1 MRQLSSPPGTI
12 LADRFLIHKTKS
24 PMKSSGYS
32 QSASL
37 LAHNQI
43 AATQLIRRGLP
54 PPDTSKSPAY
64 CFSQLKQGTYLIWLK
79 KSISVWFNYT
89 KMLLKFVSNFIFL
102 LLFILSRS
110 NHKRFLLLPSSFPT
124 CFSLH

>member
-1 MRQLSSPPGTI
+1 MI
-12 LADRFLIHKTKS
+12 K
-24 PMKSSGYS
+24 KSSGYS

-79 KSISVWFNYT
+79 SERNVSRETFLSLFSHQEKQTDNQITVLVILT
-89 KMLLKFVSNFIFL
+89 EEDVLLLLKCKSQL
-102 LLFILSRS
+102 PDLILHIEREL
-110 NHKRFLLLPSSFPT
+110 RT
-124 CFSLH
+124 

>member
-1 MRQLSSPPGTI
+1 MI
-12 LADRFLIHKTKS
+12 K
-24 PMKSSGYS
+24 KSSGYS

-54 PPDTSKSPAY
+54 PLLIQASSTPAY

-79 KSISVWFNYT
+79 SERNVSRETFLSLFSHQEKQTDNQVTVLVILAEEDVLL
-89 KMLLKFVSNFIFL
+89 LLKCKSQL
-102 LLFILSRS
+102 PDLILHIERELRS
-110 NHKRFLLLPSSFPT
+110 
-124 CFSLH
+124 